1 MSNVNFEGNIGVTNG
16 KELAI
21 KSVLLLYSFYFLL
34 NYDGWVIHLIQR

>member
-1 MSNVNFEGNIGVTNG
+1 MSNVNFEGNIGVTSG